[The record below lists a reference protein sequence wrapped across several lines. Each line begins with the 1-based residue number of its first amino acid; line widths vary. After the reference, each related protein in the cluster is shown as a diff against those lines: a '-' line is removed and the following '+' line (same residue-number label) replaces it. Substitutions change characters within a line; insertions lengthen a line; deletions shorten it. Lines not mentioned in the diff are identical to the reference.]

1 MGASPLAVPDF
12 QSLMLP
18 LLKFSADGEE
28 HTMQEAREGLA
39 KIMGLSQEDLEER
52 LPSGRQTTFANRV
65 AWAKV
70 YLTQAGVLESPKRGK
85 LHISDRGRKIL
96 SEFPT
101 RIDIKYLEQFEEFQ
115 EFRQAS
121 NKSRT
126 EKVTHADA
134 AQASSTTPEE
144 TLEQAYQQLRDEV
157 ANELLHLIKDN
168 TPEFFEKLVV
178 YLIVSMGYGG
188 SVKEAGKATR
198 KTADEGIDG
207 VIKEDRL
214 GLETI
219 YLQAKRWEAAVGRPE
234 IQKFVGA
241 LHGQRAK
248 KGVFIT
254 TSRFSK
260 EALDYVGQID
270 PKVVLIDG
278 ADLVQLMIDNNVGVG
293 SAAVYEIKKVD
304 TDFFIED

>member
-1 MGASPLAVPDF
+1 
-12 QSLMLP
+12 MLP

-28 HTMQEAREGLA
+28 HSMQEAREGLA
-39 KIMGLSQEDLEER
+39 EVMRLSQEDLEKR
-52 LPSGRQTTFANRV
+52 LPSGRQYTFANRV

-70 YLTQAGVLESPKRGK
+70 YLTQAGILESPKRGK
-85 LHISDRGRKIL
+85 FNISNRGKQILIEAPDRI
-96 SEFPT
+96 S
-101 RIDIKYLEQFEEFQ
+101 IKYLEQFEEFQ

-121 NKSRT
+121 SKNRT
-126 EKVTHADA
+126 QKVTHVGDHDT
-134 AQASSTTPEE
+134 SSTTPEE

-157 ANELLHLIKDN
+157 ANELLHLIKAN
-168 TPEFFEKLVV
+168 TPEFFEKLVIH
-178 YLIVSMGYGG
+178 LIVSMGYGG

-207 VIKEDRL
+207 IIKEDRL

-219 YLQAKRWEAAVGRPE
+219 YLQAKRWEAVVGRPE

-254 TSRFSK
+254 TSRFSE

-270 PKVVLIDG
+270 PKVVLLDG
-278 ADLVQLMIDNNVGVG
+278 TDLVQLMIDHGVGVS
-293 SAAVYEIKKVD
+293 SAETYEVKKVD

>member
-1 MGASPLAVPDF
+1 MAVPDF

-28 HTMQEAREGLA
+28 HSMQEAREGLA
-39 KIMGLSQEDLEER
+39 EVMRLSQEDLEKR
-52 LPSGRQTTFANRV
+52 LPSGRQYTFANRV

-70 YLTQAGVLESPKRGK
+70 YLTQAGILESPKRGK
-85 LHISDRGRKIL
+85 FNISNRGKQILIEAPDRI
-96 SEFPT
+96 S
-101 RIDIKYLEQFEEFQ
+101 IKYLEQFEEFQ

-121 NKSRT
+121 SKNRT
-126 EKVTHADA
+126 QKVTHVGDHDT
-134 AQASSTTPEE
+134 SSTTPEE

-157 ANELLHLIKDN
+157 ANELLHLIKGN
-168 TPEFFEKLVV
+168 TPEFFEKLVIH
-178 YLIVSMGYGG
+178 LIVSMGYGG

-207 VIKEDRL
+207 IIKEDRL

-219 YLQAKRWEAAVGRPE
+219 YLQAKRWEAVVGRPE

-254 TSRFSK
+254 TSRFSE

-270 PKVVLIDG
+270 PKVVLLDG
-278 ADLVQLMIDNNVGVG
+278 TDLVQLMIDHGVGVS
-293 SAAVYEIKKVD
+293 SAETYEVKKVD

>member
-1 MGASPLAVPDF
+1 MAVPDF

-18 LLKFSADGEE
+18 LLQFSADGKE

-39 KIMGLSQEDLEER
+39 LHMGLSQEDLEER

-70 YLTQAGVLESPKRGK
+70 YLTQAGVLDSPKRGRFQ
-85 LHISDRGRKIL
+85 ISDRGLGIL
-96 SEFPT
+96 AESPG

-115 EFRQAS
+115 EFRRAS
-121 NKSRT
+121 NKNRT
-126 EKVTHADA
+126 EKVTHAGA
-134 AQASSTTPEE
+134 GEISPSTPEE

-157 ANELLHLIKDN
+157 ANELLHLVKGN
-168 TPEFFEKLVV
+168 TPDFFEKLVV
-178 YLIVSMGYGG
+178 HLIVSMGYGG

-214 GLETI
+214 GLDAI
-219 YLQAKRWEAAVGRPE
+219 YLQAKRWDAVVGRPE

-248 KGVFIT
+248 KGVFIAT
-254 TSRFSK
+254 GRFSK
-260 EALDYVGQID
+260 EALDYVGQIE

-278 ADLVQLMIDNNVGVG
+278 SDLVQLMIDHGVGVS
-293 SAAVYEIKKVD
+293 SAALYEVKKVD

>member
-1 MGASPLAVPDF
+1 MSVPDF

-18 LLKFSADGEE
+18 LLKFSADGEQ

-39 KIMGLSQEDLEER
+39 KEMGLSQEDLEEK
-52 LPSGRQTTFANRV
+52 LPSGRQSIFSNRV

-70 YLTQAGVLESPKRGK
+70 YLTQAGVLESPERGRFN
-85 LHISDRGRKIL
+85 ISDRGRSVL
-96 SEFPT
+96 AEAPE
-101 RIDIKYLEQFEEFQ
+101 RISIKYLERFEEFQ
-115 EFRQAS
+115 TFRQAG
-121 NKSRT
+121 NKNRNQQVS
-126 EKVTHADA
+126 DA
-134 AQASSTTPEE
+134 GDDTSETATPEE
-144 TLEQAYQQLRDEV
+144 TLEQACQQLRDEV
-157 ANELLHLIKDN
+157 ANELLQLIKGNSPD
-168 TPEFFEKLVV
+168 FLEKLVV
-178 YLIVSMGYGG
+178 QLIVSMGYGG

-219 YLQAKRWEAAVGRPE
+219 YLQAKRWEAVVGRPE

-241 LHGQRAK
+241 LHGQRAR

-260 EALDYVGQID
+260 EALDYVSRID

-278 ADLVQLMIDNNVGVG
+278 TDLVQLMIDHGVGV
-293 SAAVYEIKKVD
+293 STAAAYEVKRVD

>member
-1 MGASPLAVPDF
+1 MAVPDF

-28 HTMQEAREGLA
+28 HSMQEAREGLA
-39 KIMGLSQEDLEER
+39 EVMRLSQEDLEKR
-52 LPSGRQTTFANRV
+52 LPSGRQYTFANRV

-70 YLTQAGVLESPKRGK
+70 YLTQAGILESPKRGK
-85 LHISDRGRKIL
+85 FNISNRGKQILIEAPDRI
-96 SEFPT
+96 S
-101 RIDIKYLEQFEEFQ
+101 IKYLEQFEEFQ

-121 NKSRT
+121 SKNRT
-126 EKVTHADA
+126 QKVTHVGDHDT
-134 AQASSTTPEE
+134 SSTTPEE

-157 ANELLHLIKDN
+157 ANELLHLIKAN
-168 TPEFFEKLVV
+168 TPEFFEKLVIH
-178 YLIVSMGYGG
+178 LIVSMGYGG

-207 VIKEDRL
+207 IIKEDRL

-219 YLQAKRWEAAVGRPE
+219 YLQAKRWEAVVGRPE

-254 TSRFSK
+254 TSRFSE

-270 PKVVLIDG
+270 PKVVLLDG
-278 ADLVQLMIDNNVGVG
+278 TDLVQLMIDHGVGVS
-293 SAAVYEIKKVD
+293 SAETYEVKKVD

>member
-1 MGASPLAVPDF
+1 MAVPDF

-39 KIMGLSQEDLEER
+39 KIMELSQEDLEER
-52 LPSGRQTTFANRV
+52 LPSGRQSTFANRV

-85 LHISDRGRKIL
+85 FHISDRGRKIL
-96 SEFPT
+96 SENPD
-101 RIDIKYLEQFEEFQ
+101 RIDIKFLQRFEEFQ
-115 EFRQAS
+115 AFRQAS
-121 NKSRT
+121 SKNRT
-126 EKVTHADA
+126 EKVTHTGEDETAT
-134 AQASSTTPEE
+134 TTPEE
-144 TLEQAYQQLRDEV
+144 TLEQAYQQLRDET
-157 ANELLHLIKDN
+157 ANELLHLVKDN

-178 YLIVSMGYGG
+178 HLIVSMGYGG
-188 SVKEAGKATR
+188 SVNEAGRATR

-278 ADLVQLMIDNNVGVG
+278 ADLVQLMIDHGVGV
-293 SAAVYEIKKVD
+293 STATIYEVRKVD

>member
-1 MGASPLAVPDF
+1 MAVPDF
-12 QSLMLP
+12 QSLMFP

-28 HTMQEAREGLA
+28 HTMQEARDGLA
-39 KIMGLSQEDLEER
+39 KLMGLSEEDLRER

-70 YLTQAGVLESPKRGK
+70 YLTQAGVLESPKRGRF
-85 LHISDRGRKIL
+85 HISERGRKIL
-96 SEFPT
+96 AEAPEK
-101 RIDIKYLEQFEEFQ
+101 IDIKYLERFEEFQ

-121 NKSRT
+121 SKNRT
-126 EKVTHADA
+126 EKVTHTTESEP
-134 AQASSTTPEE
+134 SSTTPEE

-157 ANELLHLIKDN
+157 ANELLHLIKGN

-178 YLIVSMGYGG
+178 HLIVAMGYGG

-214 GLETI
+214 GLDAI
-219 YLQAKRWEAAVGRPE
+219 YLQAKRWEAVVGRPE

-278 ADLVQLMIDNNVGVG
+278 TDLVQLMIDHGVGVS
-293 SAAVYEIKKVD
+293 SAAVYEVKKVD

>member
-1 MGASPLAVPDF
+1 
-12 QSLMLP
+12 
-18 LLKFSADGEE
+18 
-28 HTMQEAREGLA
+28 MQEAREGLA
-39 KIMGLSQEDLEER
+39 EIMELSQEDLEER

-70 YLTQAGVLESPKRGK
+70 YLAQAGVLESPKRGTF
-85 LHISDRGRKIL
+85 HISNRGRNIL
-96 SEFPT
+96 AEAPE
-101 RIDIKYLEQFEEFQ
+101 RIDIKYLLRYEEFQ
-115 EFRQAS
+115 NFRQAS
-121 NKSRT
+121 SKNRA
-126 EKVTHADA
+126 EKVIQTTDNET
-134 AQASSTTPEE
+134 SSTTPEE
-144 TLEQAYQQLRDEV
+144 ALEQAYQQLRDEV
-157 ANELLHLIKDN
+157 ANELLHLIKCN
-168 TPEFFEKLVV
+168 TPEFFENLVV
-178 YLIVSMGYGG
+178 HLIVSMGYGG

-214 GLETI
+214 GLDTI
-219 YLQAKRWEAAVGRPE
+219 YLQAKRWETVVGRPE

-278 ADLVQLMIDNNVGVG
+278 ADLVQLMIDHGVGVS
-293 SAAVYEIKKVD
+293 SAAVYEVKKVD
-304 TDFFIED
+304 IDFFIEE

>member
-1 MGASPLAVPDF
+1 MAVPDF

-39 KIMGLSQEDLEER
+39 EIMRLSQEDLEEK
-52 LPSGRQTTFANRV
+52 LPSGRQSTFANRV

-85 LHISDRGRKIL
+85 FYISDRGRKIL
-96 SEFPT
+96 SEYPD
-101 RIDIKYLEQFEEFQ
+101 RISIKYLERFEEFQ

-121 NKSRT
+121 NKNRT
-126 EKVTHADA
+126 QQITHAGDDT
-134 AQASSTTPEE
+134 SSTTPEE

-157 ANELLHLIKDN
+157 ANELLHLIKGN

-178 YLIVSMGYGG
+178 LLIVSMGYGG

-278 ADLVQLMIDNNVGVG
+278 ADLVQLMIDHGVGVS
-293 SAAVYEIKKVD
+293 SAAVYEVKKVD

>member
-1 MGASPLAVPDF
+1 MAVPDF

-28 HTMQEAREGLA
+28 HTMQEARDGLA
-39 KIMGLSQEDLEER
+39 KLMGLSEEDQQER
-52 LPSGRQTTFANRV
+52 LPSGRQTIFANRV
-65 AWAKV
+65 AWTKV
-70 YLTQAGVLESPKRGK
+70 YLTQAGVLESPKRGRFN
-85 LHISDRGRKIL
+85 ISERGRKIL
-96 SEFPT
+96 AEAPDK
-101 RIDIKYLEQFEEFQ
+101 IDIRYLARFEEFQ

-121 NKSRT
+121 SKNRT
-126 EKVTHADA
+126 DKVAHTTTEGEPP
-134 AQASSTTPEE
+134 STTPEE

-157 ANELLHLIKDN
+157 ANELLHLIKSN

-178 YLIVSMGYGG
+178 HLIVAMGYGG
-188 SVKEAGKATR
+188 TVKEAGKATR

-214 GLETI
+214 GLDAI
-219 YLQAKRWEAAVGRPE
+219 YLQAKRWEAVVGRPE

-260 EALDYVGQID
+260 EALDYVVQID

-278 ADLVQLMIDNNVGVG
+278 ADLVQLMIDHDVGVS
-293 SAAVYEIKKVD
+293 SAAVYEVKKVD

>member
-1 MGASPLAVPDF
+1 
-12 QSLMLP
+12 MLP

-39 KIMGLSQEDLEER
+39 AIMELTQEDLEER
-52 LPSGRQTTFANRV
+52 LPSGRQSTFANRV

-85 LHISDRGRKIL
+85 FHISDRGRKIL
-96 SEFPT
+96 SEGPDL
-101 RIDIKYLEQFEEFQ
+101 ISIKYLERFEEFQ

-121 NKSRT
+121 DKNRT
-126 EKVTHADA
+126 QKVTHVADDT
-134 AQASSTTPEE
+134 SPTTPEE
-144 TLEQAYQQLRDEV
+144 TLERAYQQLRDEV
-157 ANELLHLIKDN
+157 ANELLHLIKGN

-178 YLIVSMGYGG
+178 HLIVSMGYGG
-188 SVKEAGKATR
+188 SVKEAGRATR

-278 ADLVQLMIDNNVGVG
+278 ADLVQLMIDHGVGV
-293 SAAVYEIKKVD
+293 STAALYEVKKVD

>member
-1 MGASPLAVPDF
+1 
-12 QSLMLP
+12 MLP
-18 LLKFSADGEE
+18 LLKFSADDEE

-39 KIMGLSQEDLEER
+39 KIMGLSEEDLQER
-52 LPSGRQTTFANRV
+52 LPSGRQSTFANRV

-85 LHISDRGRKIL
+85 FHISDRGRKIL
-96 SEFPT
+96 SENPE
-101 RIDIKYLEQFEEFQ
+101 RIDIKFLQQFEEFQ
-115 EFRQAS
+115 AFRQAS
-121 NKSRT
+121 SQNRT
-126 EKVTHADA
+126 EEVTHTGDA
-134 AQASSTTPEE
+134 ETATTTPEE
-144 TLEQAYQQLRDEV
+144 TLEQAYQQLRDET
-157 ANELLHLIKDN
+157 ANELLHLIKGN
-168 TPEFFEKLVV
+168 TPEFFEKLVI

-188 SVKEAGKATR
+188 SVKEAGRATR

-260 EALDYVGQID
+260 EALEYVGQID

-278 ADLVQLMIDNNVGVG
+278 ADLVQLMIDHDVGV
-293 SAAVYEIKKVD
+293 STAAIYEVKKID

>member
-1 MGASPLAVPDF
+1 MAVPDF
-12 QSLMLP
+12 QTLMLP
-18 LLKFSADGEE
+18 LLQFSADGKE
-28 HTMQEAREGLA
+28 HTMQDARVGLA
-39 KIMGLSQEDLEER
+39 SIMNLSQEDLEER
-52 LPSGRQTTFANRV
+52 LPSGRQSTFANRV

-70 YLTQAGVLESPKRGK
+70 YLTQAGALESPKRGK
-85 LHISDRGRKIL
+85 FYISARGRKIL
-96 SEFPT
+96 AEGLD
-101 RIDIKYLEQFEEFQ
+101 RVNIKYLERFSEFQ

-121 NKSRT
+121 HKSRT
-126 EKVTHADA
+126 PRPTC
-134 AQASSTTPEE
+134 ASDDTLSTTPEE

-157 ANELLHLIKDN
+157 ANELLQLIKAN

-178 YLIVSMGYGG
+178 HLIVSMGYGG
-188 SVKEAGKATR
+188 SVKEAGRATR

-219 YLQAKRWEAAVGRPE
+219 YLQAKRWEGAVGRPE

-241 LHGQRAK
+241 LHGQRAR

-260 EALDYVGQID
+260 EAIDYVGQID

-278 ADLVQLMIDNNVGVG
+278 ADLVQLMFDHGVGVS
-293 SAAVYEIKKVD
+293 SAATYEVKKVD

>member
-1 MGASPLAVPDF
+1 MAVPDF

-18 LLKFSADGEE
+18 LLKISADGEE
-28 HTMQEAREGLA
+28 HTMQEARERLA
-39 KIMGLSQEDLEER
+39 KMMCLSQEDLEER
-52 LPSGRQTTFANRV
+52 LPSGRQSTFANRV

-85 LHISDRGRKIL
+85 FYISNRGRKAL
-96 SEFPT
+96 SESPE
-101 RIDIKYLEQFEEFQ
+101 RIDIQYLQRFEEFQ

-121 NKSRT
+121 SKNRT
-126 EKVTHADA
+126 EKVTHSCD
-134 AQASSTTPEE
+134 SETTTTTPEE

-157 ANELLHLIKDN
+157 ANELLHLIKSN

-178 YLIVSMGYGG
+178 HLIVSMGYGG
-188 SVKEAGKATR
+188 SVKEAGRATR

-219 YLQAKRWEAAVGRPE
+219 YLQAKRWESVVGRPE

-241 LHGQRAK
+241 LHGQRAR

-270 PKVVLIDG
+270 PKVVLLDG
-278 ADLVQLMIDNNVGVG
+278 TDLVQLMIDHGVGVS
-293 SAAVYEIKKVD
+293 SAAVYEVKKVD
-304 TDFFIED
+304 TDFFVED

>member
-1 MGASPLAVPDF
+1 MAVPDF

-39 KIMGLSQEDLEER
+39 EIMGLTHEDLEER
-52 LPSGRQTTFANRV
+52 LPSGRQSTFANRV

-85 LHISDRGRKIL
+85 FHISDRGRKIL
-96 SEFPT
+96 SEGRD
-101 RIDIKYLEQFEEFQ
+101 RISIKYLERFEEFQ

-121 NKSRT
+121 NKNRT
-126 EKVTHADA
+126 QKVTHATDDDT
-134 AQASSTTPEE
+134 SPTTPEE

-157 ANELLHLIKDN
+157 ANELLHLIKGN

-178 YLIVSMGYGG
+178 HLIVSMGYGG

-278 ADLVQLMIDNNVGVG
+278 ADLVQLMIDHGVGVS
-293 SAAVYEIKKVD
+293 SAALYEVKKVD

>member
-1 MGASPLAVPDF
+1 MAVPDF

-18 LLKFSADGEE
+18 LLEFSADGKE
-28 HTMQEAREGLA
+28 HTMQEAREKLA
-39 KIMGLSQEDLEER
+39 EIMGLSQEDLEER

-70 YLTQAGVLESPKRGK
+70 YLTQAGVLESPKRGRFY
-85 LHISDRGRKIL
+85 ISDRGRKAL
-96 SEFPT
+96 LEKPE
-101 RIDIKYLEQFEEFQ
+101 RIDIKYLQRFDEFQ

-121 NKSRT
+121 SKNRT
-126 EKVTHADA
+126 EKVTHTGDDA
-134 AQASSTTPEE
+134 TVTTTPEE

-157 ANELLHLIKDN
+157 ANELLYLVKNN

-178 YLIVSMGYGG
+178 HLIVSMGYGG
-188 SVKEAGKATR
+188 SVKEAGRATR

-219 YLQAKRWEAAVGRPE
+219 YLQAKRWEAPVGRPE

-270 PKVVLIDG
+270 PKVVLLDG
-278 ADLVQLMIDNNVGVG
+278 TDLVQLMIDHGVGVS

>member
-1 MGASPLAVPDF
+1 MAVPDF

-39 KIMGLSQEDLEER
+39 AKMELSQDDLEEK
-52 LPSGRQTTFANRV
+52 LPSGRQSTFANRV

-85 LHISDRGRKIL
+85 FYISDRGSKIL
-96 SEFPT
+96 SENPD
-101 RIDIKYLEQFEEFQ
+101 RISIKYLERFQEFQ

-121 NKSRT
+121 NKNRT
-126 EKVTHADA
+126 QQVTHADDGDT
-134 AQASSTTPEE
+134 SSTTPEE

-157 ANELLHLIKDN
+157 ANELLYLIKGN

-178 YLIVSMGYGG
+178 HLIVSMGYGG

-278 ADLVQLMIDNNVGVG
+278 ADLVQLMIDHGVGVS
-293 SAAVYEIKKVD
+293 SAAIYEVKKVD

>member
-1 MGASPLAVPDF
+1 MEACVSPAWRRLLPEKWEASLV
-12 QSLMLP
+12 
-18 LLKFSADGEE
+18 
-28 HTMQEAREGLA
+28 
-39 KIMGLSQEDLEER
+39 
-52 LPSGRQTTFANRV
+52 GRQR
-65 AWAKV
+65 
-70 YLTQAGVLESPKRGK
+70 LGRGAV
-85 LHISDRGRKIL
+85 H
-96 SEFPT
+96 
-101 RIDIKYLEQFEEFQ
+101 
-115 EFRQAS
+115 
-121 NKSRT
+121 
-126 EKVTHADA
+126 
-134 AQASSTTPEE
+134 
-144 TLEQAYQQLRDEV
+144 
-157 ANELLHLIKDN
+157 
-168 TPEFFEKLVV
+168 
-178 YLIVSMGYGG
+178 LIVSMGYGG
-188 SVKEAGKATR
+188 SVKEAGMATR

-278 ADLVQLMIDNNVGVG
+278 ADIVQLMIDHGVGV
-293 SAAVYEIKKVD
+293 STAAI
-304 TDFFIED
+304 

>member
-1 MGASPLAVPDF
+1 MAVPDF

-28 HTMQEAREGLA
+28 HTMQEARERLA
-39 KIMGLSQEDLEER
+39 EIMGLSQEDLEER
-52 LPSGRQTTFANRV
+52 LPSGRQSTFANRV

-70 YLTQAGVLESPKRGK
+70 YLTQAGILESPKRGRFY
-85 LHISDRGRKIL
+85 ISDRGRKTL
-96 SEFPT
+96 SESPE
-101 RIDIKYLEQFEEFQ
+101 RIDIKYLQRFDEFQ

-121 NKSRT
+121 SKNRT
-126 EKVTHADA
+126 EKVTHSGDETAT
-134 AQASSTTPEE
+134 TTPEE

-157 ANELLHLIKDN
+157 ANELLYLVKGN

-178 YLIVSMGYGG
+178 HLIVSMGYGG
-188 SVKEAGKATR
+188 SVKEAGRATR

-270 PKVVLIDG
+270 PKVVLLDG
-278 ADLVQLMIDNNVGVG
+278 ADLVQLMIDHGVGVS
-293 SAAVYEIKKVD
+293 SAAVYEVKKVD

>member
-1 MGASPLAVPDF
+1 MAVPDF

-39 KIMGLSQEDLEER
+39 EVMELSQEEVEEK
-52 LPSGRQTTFANRV
+52 LPSGRQSTFANRV

-70 YLTQAGVLESPKRGK
+70 YLTQAGILESPKRGK
-85 LHISDRGRKIL
+85 FHISDRGRKIL
-96 SEFPT
+96 SEVPD
-101 RIDIKYLEQFEEFQ
+101 RISIKYLERFEEFQ

-121 NKSRT
+121 NKYRT
-126 EKVTHADA
+126 QKVTHASNDDT
-134 AQASSTTPEE
+134 SSTTPEE
-144 TLEQAYQQLRDEV
+144 TLEQSYQQLIDEV
-157 ANELLHLIKDN
+157 ANELLHLIKGN

-178 YLIVSMGYGG
+178 HLIVSMGYGG

-278 ADLVQLMIDNNVGVG
+278 ADLVKLKINHGVGV
-293 SAAVYEIKKVD
+293 SSSAVYEVKKVD

>member
-1 MGASPLAVPDF
+1 MAVPDF

-39 KIMGLSQEDLEER
+39 AILELSQEDLEEK
-52 LPSGRQTTFANRV
+52 LPSGRQSTFANRV

-85 LHISDRGRKIL
+85 FYISDRGRKTL
-96 SEFPT
+96 SENPD
-101 RIDIKYLEQFEEFQ
+101 RISIKYLERFEEFQ

-121 NKSRT
+121 NKNRT
-126 EKVTHADA
+126 QQVTHADDGDT
-134 AQASSTTPEE
+134 SSTTPEE

-157 ANELLHLIKDN
+157 ANELLYLIKGN

-178 YLIVSMGYGG
+178 HLIVSMGYGG

-278 ADLVQLMIDNNVGVG
+278 ADLVQLMIDHGVGVS
-293 SAAVYEIKKVD
+293 SAAIYEVKKVD